1 MLLTCEACLSGEPI
15 YEAGCP
21 GCEARAMECM
31 NAGVSARFWEWLR
44 REAVERAMTA
54 AVDKLAHQIDGEMF
68 ENVKGK
74 K

>member
-1 MLLTCEACLSGEPI
+1 
-15 YEAGCP
+15 
-21 GCEARAMECM
+21 MECM